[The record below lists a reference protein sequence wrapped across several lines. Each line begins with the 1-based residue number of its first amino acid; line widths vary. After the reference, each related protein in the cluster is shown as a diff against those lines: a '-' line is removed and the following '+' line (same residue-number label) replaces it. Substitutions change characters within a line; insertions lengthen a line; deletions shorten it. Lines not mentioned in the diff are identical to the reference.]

1 MPEIFKGDFFHLSQT
16 MLEILRDDFL
26 TQVGPSVPEIFK
38 DGFFCPSGTICTW
51 GHLCPGILIGV
62 FVITRVPWVICA
74 RDFNGGGPSCA
85 RNVRFYLEAT
95 IFVERLF
102 CQFPP

>member
-1 MPEIFKGDFFHLSQT
+1 MSPSAPEIFKGDFFHLSQT

-38 DGFFCPSGTICTW
+38 DELFRPSGTICTW

-62 FVITRVPWVICA
+62 LVITRVPWVICA
-74 RDFNGGGPSCA
+74 RDFNGGGTSCA

-95 IFVERLF
+95 VFVER
-102 CQFPP
+102 